1 MHIKCIKCFPM
12 ILMANVSLIY
22 KFYKQG
28 CDINESET
36 KEQKEGR
43 VEKCIFLHVAEHPGH
58 RPQWEKESPENLELL
73 PMEFQH
79 SKREVES
86 PRSRGN
92 IL

>member
-1 MHIKCIKCFPM
+1 M
-12 ILMANVSLIY
+12 ILIANVSLIY

-28 CDINESET
+28 CDIKESET
-36 KEQKEGR
+36 KEQMQGGE
-43 VEKCIFLHVAEHPGH
+43 EKWIFLHVAEHPGH
-58 RPQWEKESPENLELL
+58 RPQWEEESPENLELL
-73 PMEFQH
+73 PMESQH